1 MGASDEPPSEKR
13 LLEDPDEELLQRV
26 EALREAVRQTMKWRR
41 RRQWALAI
49 LGGVLLVATFIA
61 GIVAS
66 QSDDDRSPDAPT
78 ALPPGVAVY
87 DIAGDDAPEF
97 VKIDGEILPV
107 TAPAED
113 AWWVPFLPF
122 LGVVFAALVTAG
134 AGVWSDRRRAELEDR
149 ISDIESTLKA
159 STTAQPAQDT
169 NAADRTHGP

>member
-1 MGASDEPPSEKR
+1 VSDEPPLVAKR
-13 LLEDPDEELLQRV
+13 LAEGPDEELLQRV

-41 RRQWALAI
+41 RRQWTLAI
-49 LGGVLLVATFIA
+49 LAGILLVATFIA
-61 GIVAS
+61 GVVAS

-78 ALPPGVAVY
+78 ALPTGVAVY

-122 LGVVFAALVTAG
+122 LGIVFAALVTAG
-134 AGVWSDRRRAELEDR
+134 ASVWSDRRRAELEDR
-149 ISDIESTLKA
+149 ISGIESTLKA

-169 NAADRTHGP
+169 NAADRQTHGP